1 MFLYNKMAKQGHEE
15 SIATQQKS
23 LFLPWRCHSVQ
34 TPENID
40 PHFGELGT
48 DGMEGLSLV
57 TILNLAQGHTNTKK
71 YN

>member
-23 LFLPWRCHSVQ
+23 LFLPGRCHSVQ

-40 PHFGELGT
+40 PHFGEQASCKALGQT
-48 DGMEGLSLV
+48 GWKVCRL
-57 TILNLAQGHTNTKK
+57 
-71 YN
+71 